1 MITKQYLGWPVIIGA
16 MTVVL
21 MGCDQKQEPIKATD
35 APALQPVQVK
45 KGYKSEDDLYIER
58 LNQDVKLE
66 NPDALL
72 DEVNQEAKT
81 AQ

>member
-45 KGYKSEDDLYIER
+45 EGHKSEHDLYIER